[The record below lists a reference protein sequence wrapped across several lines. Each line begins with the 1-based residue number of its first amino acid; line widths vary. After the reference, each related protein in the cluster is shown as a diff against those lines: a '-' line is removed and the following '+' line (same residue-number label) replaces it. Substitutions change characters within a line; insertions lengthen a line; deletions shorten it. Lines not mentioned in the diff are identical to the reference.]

1 MSSATVSTTGTPAVI
16 PFISKSRPVTTI
28 VGGATM
34 LSIAMTSADIRR
46 PTQLSG
52 RSQCSSPPTGEN
64 TRIRLSRVR
73 HRPLSVPRLSAARWG
88 RKEIFGWRCK
98 WMLNLLRLR
107 RDSQRDIHT
116 SYIRPEFS
124 YTYIHV
130 LVKSVIVINIL
141 YSYIPRTAKNPRR
154 NRVGSPRLAARRN
167 RASISE
173 GAVSPDREPWRR

>member
-1 MSSATVSTTGTPAVI
+1 
-16 PFISKSRPVTTI
+16 
-28 VGGATM
+28 M

-124 YTYIHV
+124 YTYIHT
-130 LVKSVIVINIL
+130 S
-141 YSYIPRTAKNPRR
+141 YSQKPAPT
-154 NRVGSPRLAARRN
+154 
-167 RASISE
+167 
-173 GAVSPDREPWRR
+173 

>member
-124 YTYIHV
+124 YTYIHTSSSQKPV
-130 LVKSVIVINIL
+130 PTEESSCCGPV
-141 YSYIPRTAKNPRR
+141 RR
-154 NRVGSPRLAARRN
+154 RRSLGGASRARLARRRRARARARRA
-167 RASISE
+167 RA
-173 GAVSPDREPWRR
+173 ATPA

>member
-130 LVKSVIVINIL
+130 LVHTS
-141 YSYIPRTAKNPRR
+141 YSQKR
-154 NRVGSPRLAARRN
+154 RVGSPRLAARRN